1 MKTLIISKKEMK
13 DAMKIVKTVEKSELL
28 IKGVSKQLKM
38 KQKKQRAG
46 FLGMLLG
53 IFLIGY

>member
-1 MKTLIISKKEMK
+1 
-13 DAMKIVKTVEKSELL
+13 MKIVKTVEKSELL

-53 IFLIGY
+53 IFLIGYQEIN